1 MQVELEATEESSP
14 SDQEV
19 FLRVVFA
26 RYGAAVLLALH
37 ELASN
42 SATVLV
48 AHFIDLDGVVSAEE
62 GDDEFSGLIIGLG
75 RDEFGVEAQ
84 DVHVLLEDLLHV
96 ALWGLGSERENAVH
110 GVFLGSVSSVVRD
123 SLVDEVGCG
132 LLELHGD
139 LVNAQVLGVPGLGEV
154 VTGVDQAGAAVND
167 EFVSALE
174 VGRRIVV
181 FLTEGHAGAMGQNRR
196 LCESL
201 TLEEHG
207 ESVLSGVLLGDLLD
221 LDRVVR
227 QEEVE
232 GVELVTAIVGD
243 VLPVDREGEDLAV
256 VLEERVEVAVVTAT
270 SELDLVI
277 VLEPF
282 RVWGVL
288 LVVDHVAGRL
298 VGVFGQC
305 FSCSEELAFGVEELA
320 GESVTVVDAEDPLV
334 DSQVTGEADVTPV
347 DGLGCAAVSRHLV
360 ALEEDTL
367 GKAGVLLPVLENMDG
382 VVFQVVKHGA
392 LVNAEVL
399 VLGLD
404 HGLLEVGV
412 EAEHLKDKAQVNGSV
427 SY

>member
-298 VGVFGQC
+298 VGVFG
-305 FSCSEELAFGVEELA
+305 
-320 GESVTVVDAEDPLV
+320 
-334 DSQVTGEADVTPV
+334 
-347 DGLGCAAVSRHLV
+347 
-360 ALEEDTL
+360 
-367 GKAGVLLPVLENMDG
+367 
-382 VVFQVVKHGA
+382 
-392 LVNAEVL
+392 
-399 VLGLD
+399 
-404 HGLLEVGV
+404 
-412 EAEHLKDKAQVNGSV
+412 
-427 SY
+427 

>member
-1 MQVELEATEESSP
+1 
-14 SDQEV
+14 
-19 FLRVVFA
+19 
-26 RYGAAVLLALH
+26 
-37 ELASN
+37 
-42 SATVLV
+42 
-48 AHFIDLDGVVSAEE
+48 
-62 GDDEFSGLIIGLG
+62 
-75 RDEFGVEAQ
+75 
-84 DVHVLLEDLLHV
+84 
-96 ALWGLGSERENAVH
+96 
-110 GVFLGSVSSVVRD
+110 VVRD

-132 LLELHGD
+132 LLELLGD

-232 GVELVTAIVGD
+232 GVELVTAIVGN

-305 FSCSEELAFGVEELA
+305 FSSSEELAFGVEELA
-320 GESVTVVDAEDPLV
+320 GEGVTVVDAEDPLV